1 MNKRSGITLIAL
13 IITIIVLLI
22 LAGVTIALV
31 VGDNGILSKSTEAK
45 KQTVVV
51 QEKEYINLAY
61 SASFTKNEGSM
72 VTAEDLQEELD
83 NLVGNGKTVVTE
95 NDDDTLNILFNDT
108 GHNYTTDGHKTE
120 EVELLE
126 LHITNYNELLD
137 FANRVNAG
145 ESFARYI
152 VYLDNDI
159 TMEDDDWVMIGTQR
173 SRDFEPMAFEGIFEG
188 NNHTIR
194 GVTISSKKDMGLFCF
209 NKGTIRNLK
218 AEVTISK
225 EERGSAGG
233 ICAENNGS
241 ILNCSVVADINMYIS
256 DMNFDS
262 GIGGVCGLNHG
273 LIDGCKT
280 SGNIEGYASRGKI
293 GGIAGYNN
301 EIINNCKNEATIIAK
316 SEDSIGVLGGI
327 SGENLGGRI
336 SKCINLEELTVRRIL

>member
-45 KQTVVV
+45 KQTVIV

-61 SASFTKNEGSM
+61 SASFTQNEGSM

-108 GHNYTTDGHKTE
+108 GHNYTTDGHQTE

-159 TMEDDDWVMIGTQR
+159 TMEDDDWVMIGTPG
-173 SRDFEPMAFEGIFEG
+173 SRDEDPMSFEGIFEG

-194 GVTISSKKDMGLFCF
+194 ELTISSKKDMGLFCF
-209 NKGTIRNLK
+209 NYGTIKNLK
-218 AEVTISK
+218 LEASLSTEGA
-225 EERGSAGG
+225 RCYAGG
-233 ICAENNGS
+233 ICSQNNGNILNCLVNVDFKIASLAAQTSEVGGICGRNSGLVDVCKVSETIENNG
-241 ILNCSVVADINMYIS
+241 
-256 DMNFDS
+256 
-262 GIGGVCGLNHG
+262 
-273 LIDGCKT
+273 T
-280 SGNIEGYASRGKI
+280 SGSFC
-293 GGIAGYNN
+293 GGIAGNN
-301 EIINNCKNEATIIAK
+301 SDTITNCINESQITTNYSDN
-316 SEDSIGVLGGI
+316 IGTCDAGGI
-327 SGENLGGRI
+327 AGKNGGEI
-336 SKCINLEELTVRRIL
+336 KKCINRGELVLRI